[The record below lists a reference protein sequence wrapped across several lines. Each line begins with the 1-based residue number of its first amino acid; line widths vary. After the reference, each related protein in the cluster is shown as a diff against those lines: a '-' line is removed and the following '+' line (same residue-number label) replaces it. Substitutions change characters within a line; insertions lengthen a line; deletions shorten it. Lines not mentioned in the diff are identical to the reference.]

1 MKCVNVN
8 KKILIVAIVILCIF
22 AVFSFT
28 MVSNAEEVTV
38 IGTWDISKDDGT
50 SKVTATLYSDGRFVI
65 SGTGEMKDYS
75 GSNNSPYYNYKE
87 SIKTVEIQNEVTS
100 IGNYA
105 FENCKSLT
113 SIEISSNVTIIGDD
127 AFAYC
132 TNLTSIEIPSSVT
145 SIGSSAF
152 LDCTNLTSIEI
163 PSSVTSV
170 GYYAFSECTSLNSIN
185 VDKSNQKYSS
195 EDGILFDKD
204 KKELIRYPTG
214 KKEKEYNI
222 PSSVTRIEWA
232 AFSGCTSLTS
242 IEIPSSVTSIGFAAF
257 GSCTNLTRIEIPSS
271 VTRIGSSAFHSCTS
285 LTRIEIQSSVTS
297 IKIEGGAF
305 AYCTSLT
312 NIEIPSGVTSIGNAF
327 YGCTSLNSINVDK
340 DNQSYSS
347 EDGILFDKEKKK
359 LITYPAGKKEKEYNI
374 PSSVTSI
381 GAGTF
386 YGCRSLTRIEIPSSV
401 TSIECLAFYGCTS
414 LTSIEIPSSVTRI
427 AAQVFYGC
435 TSLTSIE
442 IPSSVTSIGMWAFY
456 NCTSLTS
463 IEIPSSVA
471 SIGIYAFSRCVSLNS
486 INVDKSNQEYSS
498 EDGILFDK
506 GKTKLIT
513 YPAGKKEKEYNIPSS
528 VTSIGDYAFDNCTS
542 LTRIEIPSSVTS
554 IGREAFEKCERLTS
568 IEIPSSVT
576 SIGWNAFAYC
586 TSLTDIEIQ
595 SIGAFKYNYVF
606 YGAKLTMEV
615 ATGSKNVQEI
625 ELPDIIKRT
634 MNEGDILYT
643 SSDFELTNCS
653 LTEDKTKLK
662 VDTEV
667 ASKETVSLE
676 VKGGALNGLSVVVV
690 PKVVIS
696 KKYEV
701 AEENGEVY
709 IEDINPGTKIQE
721 FIDNIETNG
730 TMKFCKGNS
739 EITDVNSKVQTGMIM
754 KITLGEQ
761 ETSCKLV
768 VKGDLNGDGE
778 MGDIDLLKLVR
789 YQAGL
794 DTSLNGAYL
803 KAADVYKDGTCAD
816 NKDLLKMARVLAG
829 LDSL

>member
-1 MKCVNVN
+1 MTIAGPYGDYN
-8 KKILIVAIVILCIF
+8 KA
-22 AVFSFT
+22 
-28 MVSNAEEVTV
+28 
-38 IGTWDISKDDGT
+38 
-50 SKVTATLYSDGRFVI
+50 
-65 SGTGEMKDYS
+65 
-75 GSNNSPYYNYKE
+75 
-87 SIKTVEIQNEVTS
+87 IKTVKIQNGVTS
-100 IGNYA
+100 IGDYA
-105 FENCKSLT
+105 FDN
-113 SIEISSNVTIIGDD
+113 
-127 AFAYC
+127 
-132 TNLTSIEIPSSVT
+132 
-145 SIGSSAF
+145 
-152 LDCTNLTSIEI
+152 
-163 PSSVTSV
+163 
-170 GYYAFSECTSLNSIN
+170 
-185 VDKSNQKYSS
+185 
-195 EDGILFDKD
+195 
-204 KKELIRYPTG
+204 
-214 KKEKEYNI
+214 
-222 PSSVTRIEWA
+222 
-232 AFSGCTSLTS
+232 CTSLTS
-242 IEIPSSVTSIGFAAF
+242 IEIPSSVTSIGD
-257 GSCTNLTRIEIPSS
+257 
-271 VTRIGSSAFHSCTS
+271 
-285 LTRIEIQSSVTS
+285 
-297 IKIEGGAF
+297 GAF

-312 NIEIPSGVTSIGNAF
+312 SIEIPSGVTSIGSSVFEDCTSLTSIEIPSGVTSIGDYAF
-327 YGCTSLNSINVDK
+327 KNCTSLASIEIPSSVTSIGNEAFAYCTNLTSIEIPGGVTSIENYAFSNCTSLNSINVDK

-427 AAQVFYGC
+427 AVQVFYGC

-471 SIGIYAFSRCVSLNS
+471 SIGIYAFSRCVSLNSINVDKSNQEYSSEDGILFDKDKKELICYPAEKKEKEYNIPSSVTSIGTYAFGNCTNLTRIEIPSSVTSIGGGAFDNCTSLTRIEIPSSVTSIGTYAFSWCVSLNS

-730 TMKFCKGNS
+730 TMKFYKGNS
-739 EITDVNSKVQTGMIM
+739 EITDVNSKVKTGMIM

-761 ETSCKLV
+761 ETSCKLIV
-768 VKGDLNGDGE
+768 RGDLNGDGE

-803 KAADVYKDGTCAD
+803 KAADVYKDGTYAD

>member
-170 GYYAFSECTSLNSIN
+170 GYYVFSECTSLNSIN

-242 IEIPSSVTSIGFAAF
+242 IEI
-257 GSCTNLTRIEIPSS
+257 
-271 VTRIGSSAFHSCTS
+271 
-285 LTRIEIQSSVTS
+285 QSSVTS

-340 DNQSYSS
+340 DNQLYSS
-347 EDGILFDKEKKK
+347 EDGILFDK
-359 LITYPAGKKEKEYNI
+359 
-374 PSSVTSI
+374 V
-381 GAGTF
+381 
-386 YGCRSLTRIEIPSSV
+386 
-401 TSIECLAFYGCTS
+401 
-414 LTSIEIPSSVTRI
+414 
-427 AAQVFYGC
+427 
-435 TSLTSIE
+435 
-442 IPSSVTSIGMWAFY
+442 
-456 NCTSLTS
+456 
-463 IEIPSSVA
+463 
-471 SIGIYAFSRCVSLNS
+471 
-486 INVDKSNQEYSS
+486 
-498 EDGILFDK
+498 
-506 GKTKLIT
+506 KTKLIT
-513 YPAGKKEKEYNIPSS
+513 YPAGKKEKEYNIPSG
-528 VTSIGDYAFDNCTS
+528 VTSIGGWAFYGCTS
-542 LTRIEIPSSVTS
+542 LTRIEIPSSITS
-554 IGREAFEKCERLTS
+554 IGGWAFSGCTSLTS

-576 SIGWNAFAYC
+576 SIGGYAF
-586 TSLTDIEIQ
+586 DR
-595 SIGAFKYNYVF
+595 
-606 YGAKLTMEV
+606 AKLTMVVV
-615 ATGSKNVQEI
+615 AESKNVQEI
-625 ELPDIIKRT
+625 ELPDIIKRA
-634 MNEGDILYT
+634 MNKGDILYT

-653 LTEDKTKLK
+653 LTEDKTKL
-662 VDTEV
+662 EV
-667 ASKETVSLE
+667 ASKETVRLK
-676 VKGGALNGLSVVVV
+676 VKEGALSGISVVV
-690 PKVVIS
+690 KVVS
-696 KKYEV
+696 LKKYEV
-701 AEENGEVY
+701 TEENGEVY

-761 ETSCKLV
+761 ETSCKLIV
-768 VKGDLNGDGE
+768 RGDLNGDGE

-803 KAADVYKDGTCAD
+803 KAADVYKDGTYAD

>member
-1 MKCVNVN
+1 MTIAGPYGDYN
-8 KKILIVAIVILCIF
+8 KA
-22 AVFSFT
+22 
-28 MVSNAEEVTV
+28 
-38 IGTWDISKDDGT
+38 
-50 SKVTATLYSDGRFVI
+50 
-65 SGTGEMKDYS
+65 
-75 GSNNSPYYNYKE
+75 
-87 SIKTVEIQNEVTS
+87 IKTVKIQNGVTS
-100 IGNYA
+100 IGDYA
-105 FENCKSLT
+105 FDNCTSLT
-113 SIEISSNVTIIGDD
+113 SIEIPSGVTSIGDGAFAYCTSLTSIEIPSGVTSIRD
-127 AFAYC
+127 YAFDNCTSLTSIEIPSGVTSIRDHAFDNCTSLTSIEIPSGVTSIGNSAFKNCTSLASIEIPSSVTSIGNEAFAYC
-132 TNLTSIEIPSSVT
+132 TNLTSIEIPS
-145 SIGSSAF
+145 
-152 LDCTNLTSIEI
+152 
-163 PSSVTSV
+163 
-170 GYYAFSECTSLNSIN
+170 
-185 VDKSNQKYSS
+185 
-195 EDGILFDKD
+195 
-204 KKELIRYPTG
+204 
-214 KKEKEYNI
+214 
-222 PSSVTRIEWA
+222 
-232 AFSGCTSLTS
+232 
-242 IEIPSSVTSIGFAAF
+242 
-257 GSCTNLTRIEIPSS
+257 
-271 VTRIGSSAFHSCTS
+271 
-285 LTRIEIQSSVTS
+285 
-297 IKIEGGAF
+297 
-305 AYCTSLT
+305 
-312 NIEIPSGVTSIGNAF
+312 GVTSIENYAF
-327 YGCTSLNSINVDK
+327 SNCTSLNSINVDK

-506 GKTKLIT
+506 DKKELICYPAEKKEKEYNIPSSVTSIGTYAFGNCTNLTRIEIPSSVTSIGGGAFDNCTSLTRIEIPSSVTSIGTYAFSWCVSLNSINVDKSNQEYSSEDGILFDKGKTKLIT

-625 ELPDIIKRT
+625 ELPDIIKRA
-634 MNEGDILYT
+634 MNKGDILYT

-653 LTEDKTKLK
+653 LTEDKTKL
-662 VDTEV
+662 EV
-667 ASKETVSLE
+667 ASKETVRLK
-676 VKGGALNGLSVVVV
+676 VKEGALSGISVVV
-690 PKVVIS
+690 KVVS
-696 KKYEV
+696 LKKYEV
-701 AEENGEVY
+701 TEENGEVY

-730 TMKFCKGNS
+730 TMKFYKGNS

>member
-1 MKCVNVN
+1 MTIAGPYGDYN
-8 KKILIVAIVILCIF
+8 KA
-22 AVFSFT
+22 
-28 MVSNAEEVTV
+28 
-38 IGTWDISKDDGT
+38 
-50 SKVTATLYSDGRFVI
+50 
-65 SGTGEMKDYS
+65 
-75 GSNNSPYYNYKE
+75 
-87 SIKTVEIQNEVTS
+87 IKTVKIQNGVTS
-100 IGNYA
+100 IGDYA
-105 FENCKSLT
+105 FDNCTSLT
-113 SIEISSNVTIIGDD
+113 SIEIPSGVTSIGDGAFAYCTSLTSIEIPSGVTSIRD
-127 AFAYC
+127 HAFDNCTSLTSIEIPSGVTSIGNSAFKNCTSLASIEIPSSVTSIGNEAFAYC
-132 TNLTSIEIPSSVT
+132 TNLTSIEIPS
-145 SIGSSAF
+145 
-152 LDCTNLTSIEI
+152 
-163 PSSVTSV
+163 
-170 GYYAFSECTSLNSIN
+170 
-185 VDKSNQKYSS
+185 
-195 EDGILFDKD
+195 
-204 KKELIRYPTG
+204 
-214 KKEKEYNI
+214 
-222 PSSVTRIEWA
+222 
-232 AFSGCTSLTS
+232 
-242 IEIPSSVTSIGFAAF
+242 
-257 GSCTNLTRIEIPSS
+257 
-271 VTRIGSSAFHSCTS
+271 
-285 LTRIEIQSSVTS
+285 
-297 IKIEGGAF
+297 
-305 AYCTSLT
+305 
-312 NIEIPSGVTSIGNAF
+312 GVTSIENYAF
-327 YGCTSLNSINVDK
+327 SNCTSLNSINVDK

-730 TMKFCKGNS
+730 TMKFYKGNS

>member
-1 MKCVNVN
+1 MT
-8 KKILIVAIVILCIF
+8 
-22 AVFSFT
+22 S
-28 MVSNAEEVTV
+28 
-38 IGTWDISKDDGT
+38 IGNSAFKNCT
-50 SKVTATLYSDGRFVI
+50 SLA
-65 SGTGEMKDYS
+65 
-75 GSNNSPYYNYKE
+75 
-87 SIKTVEIQNEVTS
+87 SIEIPSSVTS
-100 IGNYA
+100 IGN
-105 FENCKSLT
+105 E
-113 SIEISSNVTIIGDD
+113 

-132 TNLTSIEIPSSVT
+132 TNLTSIEIPS
-145 SIGSSAF
+145 
-152 LDCTNLTSIEI
+152 
-163 PSSVTSV
+163 
-170 GYYAFSECTSLNSIN
+170 
-185 VDKSNQKYSS
+185 
-195 EDGILFDKD
+195 
-204 KKELIRYPTG
+204 
-214 KKEKEYNI
+214 
-222 PSSVTRIEWA
+222 
-232 AFSGCTSLTS
+232 
-242 IEIPSSVTSIGFAAF
+242 
-257 GSCTNLTRIEIPSS
+257 
-271 VTRIGSSAFHSCTS
+271 
-285 LTRIEIQSSVTS
+285 
-297 IKIEGGAF
+297 
-305 AYCTSLT
+305 
-312 NIEIPSGVTSIGNAF
+312 GVTSIENYAF
-327 YGCTSLNSINVDK
+327 SNCTSLNSINVDK

-471 SIGIYAFSRCVSLNS
+471 SIGIYAFSRCVSLNSINVDKSNQEYSSEDGILFDKDKKELICYPAEKKEKEYNIPSSVTSIGTYAFGNCTNLTRIEIPSSVTSIGGGAFDNCTSLTRIEIPSSVTSIGTYAFSWCVSLNS

-761 ETSCKLV
+761 ETSCKLIV
-768 VKGDLNGDGE
+768 RGDLNGDGE

>member
-1 MKCVNVN
+1 MTIAGPYGDYN
-8 KKILIVAIVILCIF
+8 KA
-22 AVFSFT
+22 
-28 MVSNAEEVTV
+28 
-38 IGTWDISKDDGT
+38 
-50 SKVTATLYSDGRFVI
+50 
-65 SGTGEMKDYS
+65 
-75 GSNNSPYYNYKE
+75 
-87 SIKTVEIQNEVTS
+87 IKTVKIQNGVTS
-100 IGNYA
+100 IGDYA
-105 FENCKSLT
+105 FDNCTSLT
-113 SIEISSNVTIIGDD
+113 SIEIPSGVTSIGDGAFAYCTSLTSIEIPSGVTSIGNSAFKNCTSLASIEIPSSVTSIGNE

-132 TNLTSIEIPSSVT
+132 TNLTSIEIPS
-145 SIGSSAF
+145 
-152 LDCTNLTSIEI
+152 
-163 PSSVTSV
+163 
-170 GYYAFSECTSLNSIN
+170 
-185 VDKSNQKYSS
+185 
-195 EDGILFDKD
+195 
-204 KKELIRYPTG
+204 
-214 KKEKEYNI
+214 
-222 PSSVTRIEWA
+222 
-232 AFSGCTSLTS
+232 
-242 IEIPSSVTSIGFAAF
+242 
-257 GSCTNLTRIEIPSS
+257 
-271 VTRIGSSAFHSCTS
+271 
-285 LTRIEIQSSVTS
+285 
-297 IKIEGGAF
+297 
-305 AYCTSLT
+305 
-312 NIEIPSGVTSIGNAF
+312 GVTSIENYAF
-327 YGCTSLNSINVDK
+327 SNCTSLNSINVDK

-471 SIGIYAFSRCVSLNS
+471 SIGIYAFSRCVSLNSINVDKSNQEYSSEDGILFDKDKKELICYPAEKKEKEYNIPSSVTSIGTYAFGNCTNLTRIEIPSSVTSIGGGAFDNCTSLTRIEIPSSVTSIGTYAFSWCVSLNS

-730 TMKFCKGNS
+730 TMKFYKGNS

>member
-1 MKCVNVN
+1 MTIAGPYGDYN
-8 KKILIVAIVILCIF
+8 KA
-22 AVFSFT
+22 
-28 MVSNAEEVTV
+28 
-38 IGTWDISKDDGT
+38 
-50 SKVTATLYSDGRFVI
+50 
-65 SGTGEMKDYS
+65 
-75 GSNNSPYYNYKE
+75 
-87 SIKTVEIQNEVTS
+87 IKTVKIQNGVTS
-100 IGNYA
+100 IGDYA
-105 FENCKSLT
+105 FDNCTSLT
-113 SIEISSNVTIIGDD
+113 SIEIPSGVTSIGDGAFAYCTSLTSIEIPSGVTSIRD
-127 AFAYC
+127 HAFDNCTSLTSIEIPSGVTSIGNSAFKNCTSLASIEIPSSVTSIGNEAFAYC
-132 TNLTSIEIPSSVT
+132 TNLTSIEIPS
-145 SIGSSAF
+145 
-152 LDCTNLTSIEI
+152 
-163 PSSVTSV
+163 
-170 GYYAFSECTSLNSIN
+170 
-185 VDKSNQKYSS
+185 
-195 EDGILFDKD
+195 
-204 KKELIRYPTG
+204 
-214 KKEKEYNI
+214 
-222 PSSVTRIEWA
+222 
-232 AFSGCTSLTS
+232 
-242 IEIPSSVTSIGFAAF
+242 
-257 GSCTNLTRIEIPSS
+257 
-271 VTRIGSSAFHSCTS
+271 
-285 LTRIEIQSSVTS
+285 
-297 IKIEGGAF
+297 
-305 AYCTSLT
+305 
-312 NIEIPSGVTSIGNAF
+312 GVTSIENYAF
-327 YGCTSLNSINVDK
+327 SNCTSLNSINVDK

-471 SIGIYAFSRCVSLNS
+471 SIGIYAFSRCVSLNSINVDKSNQEYSSEDGILFDKDKKELICYPAEKKEKEYNIPSSVTSIGTYAFGNCTNLTRIEIPSSVTSIGTYAFSWCVSLNS

-730 TMKFCKGNS
+730 TMKFYKGNS

>member
-1 MKCVNVN
+1 MT
-8 KKILIVAIVILCIF
+8 
-22 AVFSFT
+22 S
-28 MVSNAEEVTV
+28 
-38 IGTWDISKDDGT
+38 IGNSAFKNCT
-50 SKVTATLYSDGRFVI
+50 SLA
-65 SGTGEMKDYS
+65 
-75 GSNNSPYYNYKE
+75 
-87 SIKTVEIQNEVTS
+87 SIEIPSSVTS
-100 IGNYA
+100 IGN
-105 FENCKSLT
+105 E
-113 SIEISSNVTIIGDD
+113 

-132 TNLTSIEIPSSVT
+132 TNLTSIEIPS
-145 SIGSSAF
+145 
-152 LDCTNLTSIEI
+152 
-163 PSSVTSV
+163 
-170 GYYAFSECTSLNSIN
+170 
-185 VDKSNQKYSS
+185 
-195 EDGILFDKD
+195 
-204 KKELIRYPTG
+204 
-214 KKEKEYNI
+214 
-222 PSSVTRIEWA
+222 
-232 AFSGCTSLTS
+232 
-242 IEIPSSVTSIGFAAF
+242 
-257 GSCTNLTRIEIPSS
+257 
-271 VTRIGSSAFHSCTS
+271 
-285 LTRIEIQSSVTS
+285 
-297 IKIEGGAF
+297 
-305 AYCTSLT
+305 
-312 NIEIPSGVTSIGNAF
+312 GVTSIENYAF
-327 YGCTSLNSINVDK
+327 SNCTSLNSINVDK

-506 GKTKLIT
+506 DKKELICYPAEKKEKEYNIPSSVTSIGTYAFGNCTNLTRIEIPSSVTSIGGGAFDNCTSLTRIEIPSSVTSIGTYAFSWCVSLNSINVDKSNQEYSSEDGILFDKGKTKLIT
-513 YPAGKKEKEYNIPSS
+513 YPVGKKEKEYNIPSS

-730 TMKFCKGNS
+730 TMKFYKGNS

-761 ETSCKLV
+761 ETSCKLIV
-768 VKGDLNGDGE
+768 RGDLNGDGE

>member
-75 GSNNSPYYNYKE
+75 GGNNSPYYNYKE

-340 DNQSYSS
+340 DNQLYSS
-347 EDGILFDKEKKK
+347 EDGILFDK
-359 LITYPAGKKEKEYNI
+359 
-374 PSSVTSI
+374 V
-381 GAGTF
+381 
-386 YGCRSLTRIEIPSSV
+386 
-401 TSIECLAFYGCTS
+401 
-414 LTSIEIPSSVTRI
+414 
-427 AAQVFYGC
+427 
-435 TSLTSIE
+435 
-442 IPSSVTSIGMWAFY
+442 
-456 NCTSLTS
+456 
-463 IEIPSSVA
+463 
-471 SIGIYAFSRCVSLNS
+471 
-486 INVDKSNQEYSS
+486 
-498 EDGILFDK
+498 
-506 GKTKLIT
+506 KTKLIT
-513 YPAGKKEKEYNIPSS
+513 YPAGKKEKEYNIPSG
-528 VTSIGDYAFDNCTS
+528 VTSIGGWAFYGCTS
-542 LTRIEIPSSVTS
+542 LTRIEIPSSITS
-554 IGREAFEKCERLTS
+554 IGGWAFSGCTSLTS

-576 SIGWNAFAYC
+576 SIGGYAF
-586 TSLTDIEIQ
+586 DR
-595 SIGAFKYNYVF
+595 
-606 YGAKLTMEV
+606 AKLTMVVV
-615 ATGSKNVQEI
+615 AESKNVQEI
-625 ELPDIIKRT
+625 ELPDIIKRA
-634 MNEGDILYT
+634 MNKGDILYT

-653 LTEDKTKLK
+653 LTEDKTKL
-662 VDTEV
+662 EV
-667 ASKETVSLE
+667 ASKETVRLK
-676 VKGGALNGLSVVVV
+676 VKEGALSGISVVV
-690 PKVVIS
+690 KVVS
-696 KKYEV
+696 LKKYEV
-701 AEENGEVY
+701 TEENGEVY

-730 TMKFCKGNS
+730 TMKFYKGNS

-761 ETSCKLV
+761 ETSCKLIV
-768 VKGDLNGDGE
+768 RGDLNGDGE

-803 KAADVYKDGTCAD
+803 KAADVYKDGTYAD

>member
-1 MKCVNVN
+1 MTIAGPYGDYN
-8 KKILIVAIVILCIF
+8 KA
-22 AVFSFT
+22 
-28 MVSNAEEVTV
+28 
-38 IGTWDISKDDGT
+38 
-50 SKVTATLYSDGRFVI
+50 
-65 SGTGEMKDYS
+65 
-75 GSNNSPYYNYKE
+75 
-87 SIKTVEIQNEVTS
+87 IKTVKIQNGVTS
-100 IGNYA
+100 IGDYA
-105 FENCKSLT
+105 FDN
-113 SIEISSNVTIIGDD
+113 
-127 AFAYC
+127 
-132 TNLTSIEIPSSVT
+132 
-145 SIGSSAF
+145 
-152 LDCTNLTSIEI
+152 
-163 PSSVTSV
+163 
-170 GYYAFSECTSLNSIN
+170 
-185 VDKSNQKYSS
+185 
-195 EDGILFDKD
+195 
-204 KKELIRYPTG
+204 
-214 KKEKEYNI
+214 
-222 PSSVTRIEWA
+222 
-232 AFSGCTSLTS
+232 CTSLTS
-242 IEIPSSVTSIGFAAF
+242 IEIPSSVTSIGD
-257 GSCTNLTRIEIPSS
+257 
-271 VTRIGSSAFHSCTS
+271 
-285 LTRIEIQSSVTS
+285 
-297 IKIEGGAF
+297 GAF

-312 NIEIPSGVTSIGNAF
+312 SIEIPSGVTSIGSRVFKDCTSLTSIEIPSGVTSIGSSVFEDCTSLTSIEIPSGVTSIGDYAF
-327 YGCTSLNSINVDK
+327 KNCTSLASIEIPSSVTSIGNEAFAYCTNLTSIEIPGGVTSIENYAFSNCTSLNSINVDK

-427 AAQVFYGC
+427 AVQVFYGC

-471 SIGIYAFSRCVSLNS
+471 SIGIYAFSRCVSLNSINVDKSNQEYSSEDGILFDKDKKELICYPAEKKEKEYNIPSSVTSIGTYAFGNCTNLTRIEIPSSVTSIGGGAFDNCTSLTRIEIPSSVTSIGTYAFSWCVSLNS

-730 TMKFCKGNS
+730 TMKFYKGNS
-739 EITDVNSKVQTGMIM
+739 EITDVNSKVKTGMIM

-761 ETSCKLV
+761 ETSCKLIV
-768 VKGDLNGDGE
+768 RGDLNGDGE

-803 KAADVYKDGTCAD
+803 KAADVYKDGTYAD

>member
-1 MKCVNVN
+1 MTIAGPYGDYN
-8 KKILIVAIVILCIF
+8 KA
-22 AVFSFT
+22 
-28 MVSNAEEVTV
+28 
-38 IGTWDISKDDGT
+38 
-50 SKVTATLYSDGRFVI
+50 
-65 SGTGEMKDYS
+65 
-75 GSNNSPYYNYKE
+75 
-87 SIKTVEIQNEVTS
+87 IKTVKIQNGVTS
-100 IGNYA
+100 IGDYA
-105 FENCKSLT
+105 FDN
-113 SIEISSNVTIIGDD
+113 
-127 AFAYC
+127 
-132 TNLTSIEIPSSVT
+132 
-145 SIGSSAF
+145 
-152 LDCTNLTSIEI
+152 
-163 PSSVTSV
+163 
-170 GYYAFSECTSLNSIN
+170 
-185 VDKSNQKYSS
+185 
-195 EDGILFDKD
+195 
-204 KKELIRYPTG
+204 
-214 KKEKEYNI
+214 
-222 PSSVTRIEWA
+222 
-232 AFSGCTSLTS
+232 CTSLTS
-242 IEIPSSVTSIGFAAF
+242 IEIPSSVTSIGD
-257 GSCTNLTRIEIPSS
+257 
-271 VTRIGSSAFHSCTS
+271 
-285 LTRIEIQSSVTS
+285 
-297 IKIEGGAF
+297 GAF

-312 NIEIPSGVTSIGNAF
+312 SIEIPSGVTSIGSSVFEDCTSLTSIEIPSGVTSIGDYAF
-327 YGCTSLNSINVDK
+327 KNCTSLASIEIPSSVTSIGNEAFAYCTNLTSIEIPGGVTSIENYAFSNCTSLNSINVDK

-427 AAQVFYGC
+427 AVQVFYGC

-471 SIGIYAFSRCVSLNS
+471 SIGIYAFSRCVSLNSINVDKSNQEYSSEDGILFDKDKKELICYPAEKKEKEYNIPSSVTSIGTYAFGNCTNLTRIEIPSSVTSIGGGAFDNCTSLTRIEIPSSVTSIGTYAFSWCVSLNS

-730 TMKFCKGNS
+730 TMKFYKGNS
-739 EITDVNSKVQTGMIM
+739 EITDVNSKVKTGMIM

-803 KAADVYKDGTCAD
+803 KAADVYKDGTYAD

>member
-232 AFSGCTSLTS
+232 AFSGCTSLT
-242 IEIPSSVTSIGFAAF
+242 
-257 GSCTNLTRIEIPSS
+257 
-271 VTRIGSSAFHSCTS
+271 
-285 LTRIEIQSSVTS
+285 RIEIQSSVTS

-340 DNQSYSS
+340 DNQLYSS
-347 EDGILFDKEKKK
+347 EDGILFDK
-359 LITYPAGKKEKEYNI
+359 
-374 PSSVTSI
+374 V
-381 GAGTF
+381 
-386 YGCRSLTRIEIPSSV
+386 
-401 TSIECLAFYGCTS
+401 
-414 LTSIEIPSSVTRI
+414 
-427 AAQVFYGC
+427 
-435 TSLTSIE
+435 
-442 IPSSVTSIGMWAFY
+442 
-456 NCTSLTS
+456 
-463 IEIPSSVA
+463 
-471 SIGIYAFSRCVSLNS
+471 
-486 INVDKSNQEYSS
+486 
-498 EDGILFDK
+498 
-506 GKTKLIT
+506 KTKLIT
-513 YPAGKKEKEYNIPSS
+513 YPAGKKEKEYNIPSG
-528 VTSIGDYAFDNCTS
+528 VTSIGGWAFYGCTS
-542 LTRIEIPSSVTS
+542 LTRIEIPSSITS
-554 IGREAFEKCERLTS
+554 IGGWAFSGCTSLTS

-576 SIGWNAFAYC
+576 SIGGYAF
-586 TSLTDIEIQ
+586 DR
-595 SIGAFKYNYVF
+595 
-606 YGAKLTMEV
+606 AKLTMVVV
-615 ATGSKNVQEI
+615 AESKNVQEI
-625 ELPDIIKRT
+625 ELPDIIKRA
-634 MNEGDILYT
+634 MNKGDILYT

-653 LTEDKTKLK
+653 LTEDKTKL
-662 VDTEV
+662 EV
-667 ASKETVSLE
+667 ASKETVRLK
-676 VKGGALNGLSVVVV
+676 VKEGALSGISVVV
-690 PKVVIS
+690 KVVS
-696 KKYEV
+696 LKKYEV
-701 AEENGEVY
+701 TEENGEVY

-761 ETSCKLV
+761 ETSCKLIV
-768 VKGDLNGDGE
+768 RGDLNGDGE

-803 KAADVYKDGTCAD
+803 KAADVYKDGTYAD

>member
-1 MKCVNVN
+1 MTIAGPYGDYN
-8 KKILIVAIVILCIF
+8 KA
-22 AVFSFT
+22 
-28 MVSNAEEVTV
+28 
-38 IGTWDISKDDGT
+38 
-50 SKVTATLYSDGRFVI
+50 
-65 SGTGEMKDYS
+65 
-75 GSNNSPYYNYKE
+75 
-87 SIKTVEIQNEVTS
+87 IKTVKIQNGVTS
-100 IGNYA
+100 IGDYA
-105 FENCKSLT
+105 FDN
-113 SIEISSNVTIIGDD
+113 
-127 AFAYC
+127 
-132 TNLTSIEIPSSVT
+132 
-145 SIGSSAF
+145 
-152 LDCTNLTSIEI
+152 
-163 PSSVTSV
+163 
-170 GYYAFSECTSLNSIN
+170 
-185 VDKSNQKYSS
+185 
-195 EDGILFDKD
+195 
-204 KKELIRYPTG
+204 
-214 KKEKEYNI
+214 
-222 PSSVTRIEWA
+222 
-232 AFSGCTSLTS
+232 CTSLTS
-242 IEIPSSVTSIGFAAF
+242 IEIPSSVTSIGD
-257 GSCTNLTRIEIPSS
+257 
-271 VTRIGSSAFHSCTS
+271 
-285 LTRIEIQSSVTS
+285 
-297 IKIEGGAF
+297 GAF

-312 NIEIPSGVTSIGNAF
+312 SIEIPSGVTSIGSRVFKDCTSLTSIEIPSGVTSIGSSVFEDCTSLTSIEIPSGVTSIGDYAF
-327 YGCTSLNSINVDK
+327 KNCTSLASIEIPSSVTSIGNEAFAYCTNLTSIEIPGGVTSIENYAFSNCTSLNSINVDK

-427 AAQVFYGC
+427 AVQVFYGC

-471 SIGIYAFSRCVSLNS
+471 SIGIYAFSRCVSLNSINVDKSNQEYSSEDGILFDKDKKELICYPAEKKEKEYNIPSSVTSIGTYAFGNCTNLTRIEIPSSVTSIGTYAFSWCVSLNS

-761 ETSCKLV
+761 ETSCKLIV
-768 VKGDLNGDGE
+768 RGDLNGDGE

-803 KAADVYKDGTCAD
+803 KAADVYKDGTYAD

>member
-1 MKCVNVN
+1 MTIAGPYGDYN
-8 KKILIVAIVILCIF
+8 KA
-22 AVFSFT
+22 
-28 MVSNAEEVTV
+28 
-38 IGTWDISKDDGT
+38 
-50 SKVTATLYSDGRFVI
+50 
-65 SGTGEMKDYS
+65 
-75 GSNNSPYYNYKE
+75 
-87 SIKTVEIQNEVTS
+87 IKTVKIQNGVTS
-100 IGNYA
+100 IGDYA
-105 FENCKSLT
+105 FDNCTSLT
-113 SIEISSNVTIIGDD
+113 SIEIPSGVTSIGDGAFAYCTSLTSIEIPSGVTSIRD
-127 AFAYC
+127 HAFDNCTSLTSIEIPSGVTSIGNSAFKNCTSLASIEIPSSVTSIGNEAFAYC
-132 TNLTSIEIPSSVT
+132 TNLTSIEIPS
-145 SIGSSAF
+145 
-152 LDCTNLTSIEI
+152 
-163 PSSVTSV
+163 
-170 GYYAFSECTSLNSIN
+170 
-185 VDKSNQKYSS
+185 
-195 EDGILFDKD
+195 
-204 KKELIRYPTG
+204 
-214 KKEKEYNI
+214 
-222 PSSVTRIEWA
+222 
-232 AFSGCTSLTS
+232 
-242 IEIPSSVTSIGFAAF
+242 
-257 GSCTNLTRIEIPSS
+257 
-271 VTRIGSSAFHSCTS
+271 
-285 LTRIEIQSSVTS
+285 
-297 IKIEGGAF
+297 
-305 AYCTSLT
+305 
-312 NIEIPSGVTSIGNAF
+312 GVTSIENYAF
-327 YGCTSLNSINVDK
+327 SNCTSLNSINVDK

-347 EDGILFDKEKKK
+347 EDGILFDKVKTK

-471 SIGIYAFSRCVSLNS
+471 SIGIYAFSRCVSLNSINVDKSNQEYSSEDGILFDKDKKELICYPAEKKEKEYNIPSSVTSIGTYAFGNCTNLTRIEIPSSVTSIGTYAFSWCVSLNS

-730 TMKFCKGNS
+730 TMKFYKGNS

>member
-1 MKCVNVN
+1 MTIAGPYGDYN
-8 KKILIVAIVILCIF
+8 KA
-22 AVFSFT
+22 
-28 MVSNAEEVTV
+28 
-38 IGTWDISKDDGT
+38 
-50 SKVTATLYSDGRFVI
+50 
-65 SGTGEMKDYS
+65 
-75 GSNNSPYYNYKE
+75 
-87 SIKTVEIQNEVTS
+87 IKTVKIQNGVTS
-100 IGNYA
+100 IGDYA
-105 FENCKSLT
+105 FDNCTSLT
-113 SIEISSNVTIIGDD
+113 SIEIPSGVTSIGDGAFAYCTSLTSIEIPSGVTSIRD
-127 AFAYC
+127 YAFDNCTSLTSIEIPSGVTSIRDHAFDNCTSLTSIEIPSGVTSIGNSAFKNCTSLASIEIPSSVTSIGNEAFAYC
-132 TNLTSIEIPSSVT
+132 TNLTSIEIPS
-145 SIGSSAF
+145 
-152 LDCTNLTSIEI
+152 
-163 PSSVTSV
+163 
-170 GYYAFSECTSLNSIN
+170 
-185 VDKSNQKYSS
+185 
-195 EDGILFDKD
+195 
-204 KKELIRYPTG
+204 
-214 KKEKEYNI
+214 
-222 PSSVTRIEWA
+222 
-232 AFSGCTSLTS
+232 
-242 IEIPSSVTSIGFAAF
+242 
-257 GSCTNLTRIEIPSS
+257 
-271 VTRIGSSAFHSCTS
+271 
-285 LTRIEIQSSVTS
+285 
-297 IKIEGGAF
+297 
-305 AYCTSLT
+305 
-312 NIEIPSGVTSIGNAF
+312 GVTSIENYAF
-327 YGCTSLNSINVDK
+327 SNCTSLNSINVDK

-506 GKTKLIT
+506 DKKELICYPAEKKEKEYNIPSSVTSIGTYAFGNCTNLTRIEIPSSVTSIGGGAFDNCTSLTRIEIPSSVTSIGTYAFSWCVSLNSINVDKSNQEYSSEDGILFDKGKTKLIT
-513 YPAGKKEKEYNIPSS
+513 YPAGKKEKEYNIPSG
-528 VTSIGDYAFDNCTS
+528 VTSIGGWAFYGCTS
-542 LTRIEIPSSVTS
+542 LTRIEIPSSITS
-554 IGREAFEKCERLTS
+554 IGGWAFSGCTSLTS

-576 SIGWNAFAYC
+576 SIGGYAF
-586 TSLTDIEIQ
+586 DR
-595 SIGAFKYNYVF
+595 
-606 YGAKLTMEV
+606 AKLTMVVV
-615 ATGSKNVQEI
+615 AESKNVQEI
-625 ELPDIIKRT
+625 ELPDIIKRA
-634 MNEGDILYT
+634 MNKGDILYT

-653 LTEDKTKLK
+653 LTEDKTKL
-662 VDTEV
+662 EV
-667 ASKETVSLE
+667 ASKETVRLK
-676 VKGGALNGLSVVVV
+676 VKEGALSGISVVV
-690 PKVVIS
+690 KVVS
-696 KKYEV
+696 LKKYEV
-701 AEENGEVY
+701 TEENGEVY

-761 ETSCKLV
+761 ETSCKLIV
-768 VKGDLNGDGE
+768 RGDLNGDGE

-803 KAADVYKDGTCAD
+803 KAADVYKDGTYAD

>member
-242 IEIPSSVTSIGFAAF
+242 IEIPSSVT
-257 GSCTNLTRIEIPSS
+257 
-271 VTRIGSSAFHSCTS
+271 RIGSSAFHSCTS

-340 DNQSYSS
+340 DNQLYSS
-347 EDGILFDKEKKK
+347 EDGILFDK
-359 LITYPAGKKEKEYNI
+359 
-374 PSSVTSI
+374 V
-381 GAGTF
+381 
-386 YGCRSLTRIEIPSSV
+386 
-401 TSIECLAFYGCTS
+401 
-414 LTSIEIPSSVTRI
+414 
-427 AAQVFYGC
+427 
-435 TSLTSIE
+435 
-442 IPSSVTSIGMWAFY
+442 
-456 NCTSLTS
+456 
-463 IEIPSSVA
+463 
-471 SIGIYAFSRCVSLNS
+471 
-486 INVDKSNQEYSS
+486 
-498 EDGILFDK
+498 
-506 GKTKLIT
+506 KTKLIT
-513 YPAGKKEKEYNIPSS
+513 YPAGKKEKEYNIPSG
-528 VTSIGDYAFDNCTS
+528 VTSIGGWAFYGCTS
-542 LTRIEIPSSVTS
+542 LTRIEIPSSITS
-554 IGREAFEKCERLTS
+554 IGGWAFSGCTSLTS

-576 SIGWNAFAYC
+576 SIGGYAF
-586 TSLTDIEIQ
+586 DR
-595 SIGAFKYNYVF
+595 
-606 YGAKLTMEV
+606 AKLTMVVV
-615 ATGSKNVQEI
+615 AESKNVQEI
-625 ELPDIIKRT
+625 ELPDIIKRA
-634 MNEGDILYT
+634 MNKGDILYT

-653 LTEDKTKLK
+653 LTEDKTKL
-662 VDTEV
+662 EV
-667 ASKETVSLE
+667 ASKETVRLK
-676 VKGGALNGLSVVVV
+676 VKEGALSGISVVV
-690 PKVVIS
+690 KVVS
-696 KKYEV
+696 LKKYEV
-701 AEENGEVY
+701 TEENGEVY

-730 TMKFCKGNS
+730 TMKFYKGNS

-761 ETSCKLV
+761 ETSCKLIV
-768 VKGDLNGDGE
+768 RGDLNGDGE

-803 KAADVYKDGTCAD
+803 KAADVYKDGTYAD

>member
-1 MKCVNVN
+1 MTIAGPYGDYN
-8 KKILIVAIVILCIF
+8 KA
-22 AVFSFT
+22 
-28 MVSNAEEVTV
+28 
-38 IGTWDISKDDGT
+38 
-50 SKVTATLYSDGRFVI
+50 
-65 SGTGEMKDYS
+65 
-75 GSNNSPYYNYKE
+75 
-87 SIKTVEIQNEVTS
+87 IKTVKIQNGVTS
-100 IGNYA
+100 IGDYA
-105 FENCKSLT
+105 FDNCTSLT
-113 SIEISSNVTIIGDD
+113 SIEIPSGVTSIGDGAFAYCTSLTSIEIPSGVTSIRD
-127 AFAYC
+127 YAFDNCTSLTSIEIPSGVTSIRDHAFDNCTSLTSIEIPRGVTSIGNSAFKNCTSLASIEIPSSVTSIGNEAFAYC
-132 TNLTSIEIPSSVT
+132 TNLTSIEIPS
-145 SIGSSAF
+145 
-152 LDCTNLTSIEI
+152 
-163 PSSVTSV
+163 
-170 GYYAFSECTSLNSIN
+170 
-185 VDKSNQKYSS
+185 
-195 EDGILFDKD
+195 
-204 KKELIRYPTG
+204 
-214 KKEKEYNI
+214 
-222 PSSVTRIEWA
+222 
-232 AFSGCTSLTS
+232 
-242 IEIPSSVTSIGFAAF
+242 
-257 GSCTNLTRIEIPSS
+257 
-271 VTRIGSSAFHSCTS
+271 
-285 LTRIEIQSSVTS
+285 
-297 IKIEGGAF
+297 
-305 AYCTSLT
+305 
-312 NIEIPSGVTSIGNAF
+312 GVTSIENYAF
-327 YGCTSLNSINVDK
+327 SNCTSLNSINVDK

-471 SIGIYAFSRCVSLNS
+471 SIGIYAFSRCVSLNSINVDKSNQEYSSEDGILFDKDKKELICYPAEKKEKEYNIPSSVTSIGTYAFGNCTNLTRIEIPSSVTSIGTYAFSWCVSLNS

-730 TMKFCKGNS
+730 TMKFYKGNS

>member
-1 MKCVNVN
+1 MTIAGPYGDYN
-8 KKILIVAIVILCIF
+8 KA
-22 AVFSFT
+22 
-28 MVSNAEEVTV
+28 
-38 IGTWDISKDDGT
+38 
-50 SKVTATLYSDGRFVI
+50 
-65 SGTGEMKDYS
+65 
-75 GSNNSPYYNYKE
+75 
-87 SIKTVEIQNEVTS
+87 IKTVKIQNGVTS
-100 IGNYA
+100 IGDYA
-105 FENCKSLT
+105 FDNCTSLT
-113 SIEISSNVTIIGDD
+113 SIEIPSGVTSIGDGAFAYCTSLTSIEIPSGVTSIRD
-127 AFAYC
+127 HAFDNCTSLTSIEIPSGVTSIGNSAFKNCTSLASIEIPSSVTSIGNEAFAYC
-132 TNLTSIEIPSSVT
+132 TNLTSIEIPS
-145 SIGSSAF
+145 
-152 LDCTNLTSIEI
+152 
-163 PSSVTSV
+163 
-170 GYYAFSECTSLNSIN
+170 
-185 VDKSNQKYSS
+185 
-195 EDGILFDKD
+195 
-204 KKELIRYPTG
+204 
-214 KKEKEYNI
+214 
-222 PSSVTRIEWA
+222 
-232 AFSGCTSLTS
+232 
-242 IEIPSSVTSIGFAAF
+242 
-257 GSCTNLTRIEIPSS
+257 
-271 VTRIGSSAFHSCTS
+271 
-285 LTRIEIQSSVTS
+285 
-297 IKIEGGAF
+297 
-305 AYCTSLT
+305 
-312 NIEIPSGVTSIGNAF
+312 GVTSIENYAF
-327 YGCTSLNSINVDK
+327 SNCTSLNSINVDK

-471 SIGIYAFSRCVSLNS
+471 SIGIYAFSRCVSLNSINVDKSNQEYSSEDGILFDKDKKELICYPAEKKEKEYNIPSSVTSIGTYAFGNCTNLTRIEIPSSVTSIGTYAFSWCVSLNS

>member
-340 DNQSYSS
+340 DNQLYSS
-347 EDGILFDKEKKK
+347 EDGILFDK
-359 LITYPAGKKEKEYNI
+359 
-374 PSSVTSI
+374 V
-381 GAGTF
+381 
-386 YGCRSLTRIEIPSSV
+386 
-401 TSIECLAFYGCTS
+401 
-414 LTSIEIPSSVTRI
+414 
-427 AAQVFYGC
+427 
-435 TSLTSIE
+435 
-442 IPSSVTSIGMWAFY
+442 
-456 NCTSLTS
+456 
-463 IEIPSSVA
+463 
-471 SIGIYAFSRCVSLNS
+471 
-486 INVDKSNQEYSS
+486 
-498 EDGILFDK
+498 
-506 GKTKLIT
+506 KTKLIT
-513 YPAGKKEKEYNIPSS
+513 YPAGKKEKEYNIPSG
-528 VTSIGDYAFDNCTS
+528 VTSIGGWAFYGCTS
-542 LTRIEIPSSVTS
+542 LTRIEIPSSITS
-554 IGREAFEKCERLTS
+554 IGGWAFSGCTSLTS

-576 SIGWNAFAYC
+576 SIGGYAF
-586 TSLTDIEIQ
+586 DR
-595 SIGAFKYNYVF
+595 
-606 YGAKLTMEV
+606 AKLTMVVV
-615 ATGSKNVQEI
+615 AESKNVQEI
-625 ELPDIIKRT
+625 ELPDIIKRA
-634 MNEGDILYT
+634 MNKGDILYT

-653 LTEDKTKLK
+653 LTEDKTKL
-662 VDTEV
+662 EV
-667 ASKETVSLE
+667 ASKETVRLK
-676 VKGGALNGLSVVVV
+676 VKEGALSGISVVV
-690 PKVVIS
+690 KVVS
-696 KKYEV
+696 LKKYEV
-701 AEENGEVY
+701 TEENGEVY

-803 KAADVYKDGTCAD
+803 KAADVYKDGTYAD

>member
-152 LDCTNLTSIEI
+152 FDCTNLTSIEI

-340 DNQSYSS
+340 DNQLYSS
-347 EDGILFDKEKKK
+347 EDGILFDK
-359 LITYPAGKKEKEYNI
+359 
-374 PSSVTSI
+374 V
-381 GAGTF
+381 
-386 YGCRSLTRIEIPSSV
+386 
-401 TSIECLAFYGCTS
+401 
-414 LTSIEIPSSVTRI
+414 
-427 AAQVFYGC
+427 
-435 TSLTSIE
+435 
-442 IPSSVTSIGMWAFY
+442 
-456 NCTSLTS
+456 
-463 IEIPSSVA
+463 
-471 SIGIYAFSRCVSLNS
+471 
-486 INVDKSNQEYSS
+486 
-498 EDGILFDK
+498 
-506 GKTKLIT
+506 KTKLIT
-513 YPAGKKEKEYNIPSS
+513 YPAGKKEKEYNIPSG
-528 VTSIGDYAFDNCTS
+528 VTSIGGWAFYGCTS
-542 LTRIEIPSSVTS
+542 LTRIEIPSSITS
-554 IGREAFEKCERLTS
+554 IGGWAFSGCTSLTS

-576 SIGWNAFAYC
+576 SIGGYAF
-586 TSLTDIEIQ
+586 DR
-595 SIGAFKYNYVF
+595 
-606 YGAKLTMEV
+606 AKLTMVVV
-615 ATGSKNVQEI
+615 AESKNVQEI
-625 ELPDIIKRT
+625 ELPDIIKRA
-634 MNEGDILYT
+634 MNKGDILYT

-653 LTEDKTKLK
+653 LTEDKTKL
-662 VDTEV
+662 EV
-667 ASKETVSLE
+667 ASKETVRLK
-676 VKGGALNGLSVVVV
+676 VKEGALSGISVVV
-690 PKVVIS
+690 KVVS
-696 KKYEV
+696 LKKYEV
-701 AEENGEVY
+701 TEENGEVY

-761 ETSCKLV
+761 ETSCKLIV
-768 VKGDLNGDGE
+768 RGDLNGDGE

-803 KAADVYKDGTCAD
+803 KAADVYKDGTYAD

>member
-1 MKCVNVN
+1 MTIAGPYGDYN
-8 KKILIVAIVILCIF
+8 KA
-22 AVFSFT
+22 
-28 MVSNAEEVTV
+28 
-38 IGTWDISKDDGT
+38 
-50 SKVTATLYSDGRFVI
+50 
-65 SGTGEMKDYS
+65 
-75 GSNNSPYYNYKE
+75 
-87 SIKTVEIQNEVTS
+87 IKTVKIQNGVTS
-100 IGNYA
+100 IGDYA
-105 FENCKSLT
+105 FDNCTSLT
-113 SIEISSNVTIIGDD
+113 SIEIPSGVTSIGNSAFKNCTSLASIEIPSSVTSIGNE

-132 TNLTSIEIPSSVT
+132 TNLTSIEIPS
-145 SIGSSAF
+145 
-152 LDCTNLTSIEI
+152 
-163 PSSVTSV
+163 
-170 GYYAFSECTSLNSIN
+170 
-185 VDKSNQKYSS
+185 
-195 EDGILFDKD
+195 
-204 KKELIRYPTG
+204 
-214 KKEKEYNI
+214 
-222 PSSVTRIEWA
+222 
-232 AFSGCTSLTS
+232 
-242 IEIPSSVTSIGFAAF
+242 
-257 GSCTNLTRIEIPSS
+257 
-271 VTRIGSSAFHSCTS
+271 
-285 LTRIEIQSSVTS
+285 
-297 IKIEGGAF
+297 
-305 AYCTSLT
+305 
-312 NIEIPSGVTSIGNAF
+312 GVTSIENYAF
-327 YGCTSLNSINVDK
+327 SNCTSLNSINVDK

-471 SIGIYAFSRCVSLNS
+471 SIGIYAFSRCVSLNSINVDKSNQEYSSEDGILFDKDKKELICYPAEKKEKEYNIPSSVTSIGTYAFGNCTNLTRIEIPSSVTSIGGGAFDNCTSLTRIEIPSSVTSIGTYAFSWCVSLNS

-730 TMKFCKGNS
+730 TMKFYKGNS

>member
-327 YGCTSLNSINVDK
+327 YGCTSL
-340 DNQSYSS
+340 
-347 EDGILFDKEKKK
+347 
-359 LITYPAGKKEKEYNI
+359 
-374 PSSVTSI
+374 
-381 GAGTF
+381 
-386 YGCRSLTRIEIPSSV
+386 TRIEIPSSI
-401 TSIECLAFYGCTS
+401 TSIGGWAFS
-414 LTSIEIPSSVTRI
+414 
-427 AAQVFYGC
+427 GC

-442 IPSSVTSIGMWAFY
+442 IPSSVTSIG
-456 NCTSLTS
+456 
-463 IEIPSSVA
+463 
-471 SIGIYAFSRCVSLNS
+471 G
-486 INVDKSNQEYSS
+486 
-498 EDGILFDK
+498 
-506 GKTKLIT
+506 
-513 YPAGKKEKEYNIPSS
+513 
-528 VTSIGDYAFDNCTS
+528 YAFD
-542 LTRIEIPSSVTS
+542 R
-554 IGREAFEKCERLTS
+554 
-568 IEIPSSVT
+568 
-576 SIGWNAFAYC
+576 
-586 TSLTDIEIQ
+586 
-595 SIGAFKYNYVF
+595 
-606 YGAKLTMEV
+606 AKLTMVVV
-615 ATGSKNVQEI
+615 AESKNVQEI
-625 ELPDIIKRT
+625 ELPDIIKRA
-634 MNEGDILYT
+634 MNKGDILYT

-653 LTEDKTKLK
+653 LTEDKTKL
-662 VDTEV
+662 EV
-667 ASKETVSLE
+667 ASKETVRLK
-676 VKGGALNGLSVVVV
+676 VKEGALSGISVVV
-690 PKVVIS
+690 KVVS
-696 KKYEV
+696 LKKYEV
-701 AEENGEVY
+701 TEENGEVY

-721 FIDNIETNG
+721 FIDNIETNE

-803 KAADVYKDGTCAD
+803 KAADVYKDGTYAD

>member
-1 MKCVNVN
+1 MTIAGPYGDYN
-8 KKILIVAIVILCIF
+8 KA
-22 AVFSFT
+22 
-28 MVSNAEEVTV
+28 
-38 IGTWDISKDDGT
+38 
-50 SKVTATLYSDGRFVI
+50 
-65 SGTGEMKDYS
+65 
-75 GSNNSPYYNYKE
+75 
-87 SIKTVEIQNEVTS
+87 IKTVKIQNGVTS
-100 IGNYA
+100 IGDYA
-105 FENCKSLT
+105 FDN
-113 SIEISSNVTIIGDD
+113 
-127 AFAYC
+127 
-132 TNLTSIEIPSSVT
+132 
-145 SIGSSAF
+145 
-152 LDCTNLTSIEI
+152 
-163 PSSVTSV
+163 
-170 GYYAFSECTSLNSIN
+170 
-185 VDKSNQKYSS
+185 
-195 EDGILFDKD
+195 
-204 KKELIRYPTG
+204 
-214 KKEKEYNI
+214 
-222 PSSVTRIEWA
+222 
-232 AFSGCTSLTS
+232 CTSLTS
-242 IEIPSSVTSIGFAAF
+242 IEIPSSVTSIGD
-257 GSCTNLTRIEIPSS
+257 
-271 VTRIGSSAFHSCTS
+271 
-285 LTRIEIQSSVTS
+285 
-297 IKIEGGAF
+297 GAF
-305 AYCTSLT
+305 VYCTSLT
-312 NIEIPSGVTSIGNAF
+312 SIEIPSGVTSIGSSVFKDCTSLTSIEIPSGVTSIGSSVFEDCTSLTSIEIPSGVTSIGNSAF
-327 YGCTSLNSINVDK
+327 KNCTSLASIEIPSSVTSIGNEAFAYCTNLTSIEIPSGVTSIENYAFSKCTSLNSINVDK

-427 AAQVFYGC
+427 AVQVFYGC

-471 SIGIYAFSRCVSLNS
+471 SIGIYAFSRCVSLNSINVDKSNQEYSSEDGILFDKDKKELICYPAEKKEKEYNIPSSVTSIGTYAFGNCTNLTRIEIPSSVTSIGGGAFDNCTSLTRMEIPSSVTSIGTYAFSWCVSLNS

>member
-1 MKCVNVN
+1 MTIAGPYGDYN
-8 KKILIVAIVILCIF
+8 KA
-22 AVFSFT
+22 
-28 MVSNAEEVTV
+28 
-38 IGTWDISKDDGT
+38 
-50 SKVTATLYSDGRFVI
+50 
-65 SGTGEMKDYS
+65 
-75 GSNNSPYYNYKE
+75 
-87 SIKTVEIQNEVTS
+87 IKTVKIQNGVTS
-100 IGNYA
+100 IGDYA
-105 FENCKSLT
+105 FDNCTSLT
-113 SIEISSNVTIIGDD
+113 SIEIPSGVTSIGNSAFKNCTSLASIEIPSSVTSIGNE

-132 TNLTSIEIPSSVT
+132 TNLTSIEIPS
-145 SIGSSAF
+145 
-152 LDCTNLTSIEI
+152 
-163 PSSVTSV
+163 
-170 GYYAFSECTSLNSIN
+170 
-185 VDKSNQKYSS
+185 
-195 EDGILFDKD
+195 
-204 KKELIRYPTG
+204 
-214 KKEKEYNI
+214 
-222 PSSVTRIEWA
+222 
-232 AFSGCTSLTS
+232 
-242 IEIPSSVTSIGFAAF
+242 
-257 GSCTNLTRIEIPSS
+257 
-271 VTRIGSSAFHSCTS
+271 
-285 LTRIEIQSSVTS
+285 
-297 IKIEGGAF
+297 
-305 AYCTSLT
+305 
-312 NIEIPSGVTSIGNAF
+312 GVTSIENYAF
-327 YGCTSLNSINVDK
+327 SNCTSLNSINVDK

-471 SIGIYAFSRCVSLNS
+471 SIGIYAFSRCVSLNSINVDKSNQEYSSEDGILFDKDKKELICYPAEKKEKEYNIPSSVTSIGTYAFGNCTNLTRIEIPSSVTSIGTYAFSWCVSLNS

-676 VKGGALNGLSVVVV
+676 VKGGALNRLSVVVV

-730 TMKFCKGNS
+730 TMKFYKGNS

>member
-327 YGCTSLNSINVDK
+327 YGCTSLNSVNVDK
-340 DNQSYSS
+340 DNQLYSS
-347 EDGILFDKEKKK
+347 EDGILFDK
-359 LITYPAGKKEKEYNI
+359 
-374 PSSVTSI
+374 V
-381 GAGTF
+381 
-386 YGCRSLTRIEIPSSV
+386 
-401 TSIECLAFYGCTS
+401 
-414 LTSIEIPSSVTRI
+414 
-427 AAQVFYGC
+427 
-435 TSLTSIE
+435 
-442 IPSSVTSIGMWAFY
+442 
-456 NCTSLTS
+456 
-463 IEIPSSVA
+463 
-471 SIGIYAFSRCVSLNS
+471 
-486 INVDKSNQEYSS
+486 
-498 EDGILFDK
+498 
-506 GKTKLIT
+506 KTKLIT
-513 YPAGKKEKEYNIPSS
+513 YPAGKKEKEYNIPSG
-528 VTSIGDYAFDNCTS
+528 VTSIGGWAFYGCTS
-542 LTRIEIPSSVTS
+542 LTRIEIPSSITS
-554 IGREAFEKCERLTS
+554 IGGWAFSGCTSLTS

-576 SIGWNAFAYC
+576 SIGGYAF
-586 TSLTDIEIQ
+586 DR
-595 SIGAFKYNYVF
+595 
-606 YGAKLTMEV
+606 AKLTMVVV
-615 ATGSKNVQEI
+615 AESKNVQEI
-625 ELPDIIKRT
+625 ELPDIIKRA
-634 MNEGDILYT
+634 MNKGDILYT

-653 LTEDKTKLK
+653 LTEDKTKL
-662 VDTEV
+662 EV
-667 ASKETVSLE
+667 ASKETVRLK
-676 VKGGALNGLSVVVV
+676 VKEGALSGISVVV
-690 PKVVIS
+690 KVVS
-696 KKYEV
+696 LKKYEV
-701 AEENGEVY
+701 TEENGEVY

-761 ETSCKLV
+761 ETSCKLIV
-768 VKGDLNGDGE
+768 RGDLNGDGE

-803 KAADVYKDGTCAD
+803 KAADVYKDGTYAD

>member
-340 DNQSYSS
+340 DNQLYSS
-347 EDGILFDKEKKK
+347 EDGILFDK
-359 LITYPAGKKEKEYNI
+359 
-374 PSSVTSI
+374 V
-381 GAGTF
+381 
-386 YGCRSLTRIEIPSSV
+386 
-401 TSIECLAFYGCTS
+401 
-414 LTSIEIPSSVTRI
+414 
-427 AAQVFYGC
+427 
-435 TSLTSIE
+435 
-442 IPSSVTSIGMWAFY
+442 
-456 NCTSLTS
+456 
-463 IEIPSSVA
+463 
-471 SIGIYAFSRCVSLNS
+471 
-486 INVDKSNQEYSS
+486 
-498 EDGILFDK
+498 
-506 GKTKLIT
+506 KTKLIT
-513 YPAGKKEKEYNIPSS
+513 YPAGKKEKEYNIPSG
-528 VTSIGDYAFDNCTS
+528 VTSIGGWTFYGCTS
-542 LTRIEIPSSVTS
+542 LTRIEIPSSITS
-554 IGREAFEKCERLTS
+554 IGGWAFSGCTSLTS

-576 SIGWNAFAYC
+576 SIGGYAF
-586 TSLTDIEIQ
+586 DR
-595 SIGAFKYNYVF
+595 
-606 YGAKLTMEV
+606 AKLTMVVV
-615 ATGSKNVQEI
+615 AESKNVQEI
-625 ELPDIIKRT
+625 ELPDIIKRA
-634 MNEGDILYT
+634 MNKGDILYT

-653 LTEDKTKLK
+653 LTEDKTKL
-662 VDTEV
+662 EV
-667 ASKETVSLE
+667 ASKETVRLK
-676 VKGGALNGLSVVVV
+676 VKEGALSGISVVV
-690 PKVVIS
+690 KVVS
-696 KKYEV
+696 LKKYEV
-701 AEENGEVY
+701 TEENGEVY

-730 TMKFCKGNS
+730 TMKFYKGNS

-761 ETSCKLV
+761 ETSCKLIV
-768 VKGDLNGDGE
+768 RGDLNGDGE

-803 KAADVYKDGTCAD
+803 KAADVYKDGTYAD

>member
-1 MKCVNVN
+1 MTIAGPYGDYN
-8 KKILIVAIVILCIF
+8 KA
-22 AVFSFT
+22 
-28 MVSNAEEVTV
+28 
-38 IGTWDISKDDGT
+38 
-50 SKVTATLYSDGRFVI
+50 
-65 SGTGEMKDYS
+65 
-75 GSNNSPYYNYKE
+75 
-87 SIKTVEIQNEVTS
+87 IKTVKIQNGVTS
-100 IGNYA
+100 IGDYA
-105 FENCKSLT
+105 FDNCTSLT
-113 SIEISSNVTIIGDD
+113 SIEIPSGVTSIGDGAFAYCTSLTSIEIPSGVTSIRD
-127 AFAYC
+127 YAFDNCTSLTSIEIPSGVTSIRDHAFDNCTSLTSIEIPSGVTSIGNSAFKNCTSLASIEIPSSVTSIGNEAFAYC
-132 TNLTSIEIPSSVT
+132 TNLTSIEIPS
-145 SIGSSAF
+145 
-152 LDCTNLTSIEI
+152 
-163 PSSVTSV
+163 
-170 GYYAFSECTSLNSIN
+170 
-185 VDKSNQKYSS
+185 
-195 EDGILFDKD
+195 
-204 KKELIRYPTG
+204 
-214 KKEKEYNI
+214 
-222 PSSVTRIEWA
+222 
-232 AFSGCTSLTS
+232 
-242 IEIPSSVTSIGFAAF
+242 
-257 GSCTNLTRIEIPSS
+257 
-271 VTRIGSSAFHSCTS
+271 
-285 LTRIEIQSSVTS
+285 
-297 IKIEGGAF
+297 
-305 AYCTSLT
+305 
-312 NIEIPSGVTSIGNAF
+312 GVTSIENYAF
-327 YGCTSLNSINVDK
+327 SNCTSLNSINVDK

-442 IPSSVTSIGMWAFY
+442 IPSSV
-456 NCTSLTS
+456 
-463 IEIPSSVA
+463 A
-471 SIGIYAFSRCVSLNS
+471 SIGIYAFSRCVSLNSINVDKSNQEYSSEDGILFDKDKKELICYPAEKKEKEYNIPSSVTSIGTYAFGNCTNLTRIEIPSSVTSIGTYAFSWCVSLNS

-730 TMKFCKGNS
+730 TMKFYKGNS

>member
-1 MKCVNVN
+1 MTIAGPYGDYN
-8 KKILIVAIVILCIF
+8 KA
-22 AVFSFT
+22 
-28 MVSNAEEVTV
+28 
-38 IGTWDISKDDGT
+38 
-50 SKVTATLYSDGRFVI
+50 
-65 SGTGEMKDYS
+65 
-75 GSNNSPYYNYKE
+75 
-87 SIKTVEIQNEVTS
+87 IKTVKIQNGVTS
-100 IGNYA
+100 IGDYA
-105 FENCKSLT
+105 FDNCTSLT
-113 SIEISSNVTIIGDD
+113 SIEIPSGVTSIRDHAFDNCTSLTSIEIPSGVTSIGNSAFKNCTSLASIEIPSSVTSIGNE

-132 TNLTSIEIPSSVT
+132 TNLTSIEIPS
-145 SIGSSAF
+145 
-152 LDCTNLTSIEI
+152 
-163 PSSVTSV
+163 
-170 GYYAFSECTSLNSIN
+170 
-185 VDKSNQKYSS
+185 
-195 EDGILFDKD
+195 
-204 KKELIRYPTG
+204 
-214 KKEKEYNI
+214 
-222 PSSVTRIEWA
+222 
-232 AFSGCTSLTS
+232 
-242 IEIPSSVTSIGFAAF
+242 
-257 GSCTNLTRIEIPSS
+257 
-271 VTRIGSSAFHSCTS
+271 
-285 LTRIEIQSSVTS
+285 
-297 IKIEGGAF
+297 
-305 AYCTSLT
+305 
-312 NIEIPSGVTSIGNAF
+312 GVTSIENYAF
-327 YGCTSLNSINVDK
+327 SNCTSLNSINVDK

-471 SIGIYAFSRCVSLNS
+471 SIGIYAFSRCVSLNSINVDKSNQEYSSEDGILFDKDKKELICYPAEKKEKEYNIPSSVTSIGTYAFGNCTNLTRIEIPSSVTSIGGGAFDNCTSLTRIEIPSSVTSIGTYAFSWCVSLNS

-730 TMKFCKGNS
+730 TMKFYKGNS

>member
-1 MKCVNVN
+1 MTIAGPYGDYN
-8 KKILIVAIVILCIF
+8 KA
-22 AVFSFT
+22 
-28 MVSNAEEVTV
+28 
-38 IGTWDISKDDGT
+38 
-50 SKVTATLYSDGRFVI
+50 
-65 SGTGEMKDYS
+65 
-75 GSNNSPYYNYKE
+75 
-87 SIKTVEIQNEVTS
+87 IKTVKIQNGVTS
-100 IGNYA
+100 IGDYA
-105 FENCKSLT
+105 FDNCTSLT
-113 SIEISSNVTIIGDD
+113 SIEIPSGVTSIGDGAFAYCTSLTSIEIPSGVTSIRD
-127 AFAYC
+127 YAFDNCTSLTSIEIPSGVTSIRDHAFDNCTSLTSIEIPSGVTSIGNSAFKNCTSLASIEIPSSVTSIGNEAFAYC
-132 TNLTSIEIPSSVT
+132 TNLTSIEIPS
-145 SIGSSAF
+145 
-152 LDCTNLTSIEI
+152 
-163 PSSVTSV
+163 
-170 GYYAFSECTSLNSIN
+170 
-185 VDKSNQKYSS
+185 
-195 EDGILFDKD
+195 
-204 KKELIRYPTG
+204 
-214 KKEKEYNI
+214 
-222 PSSVTRIEWA
+222 
-232 AFSGCTSLTS
+232 
-242 IEIPSSVTSIGFAAF
+242 
-257 GSCTNLTRIEIPSS
+257 
-271 VTRIGSSAFHSCTS
+271 
-285 LTRIEIQSSVTS
+285 
-297 IKIEGGAF
+297 
-305 AYCTSLT
+305 
-312 NIEIPSGVTSIGNAF
+312 GVTSIENYAF
-327 YGCTSLNSINVDK
+327 SNCTSLNSINVDK

-471 SIGIYAFSRCVSLNS
+471 SIGIYAFSRCVSLNSINVDKSNQEYSSEDGILFDKDKKELICYPAEKKEKEYNIPSSVTSIGTYAFGNCTNLTRIEIPSSVTSIGGGAFDNCTSLTRIEIPSSVTSIGTYAFSWCVSLNS

-730 TMKFCKGNS
+730 TMKFYKGNS

-768 VKGDLNGDGE
+768 VRGDLNGDGE

>member
-1 MKCVNVN
+1 MTIAGPYGDYN
-8 KKILIVAIVILCIF
+8 KA
-22 AVFSFT
+22 
-28 MVSNAEEVTV
+28 
-38 IGTWDISKDDGT
+38 
-50 SKVTATLYSDGRFVI
+50 
-65 SGTGEMKDYS
+65 
-75 GSNNSPYYNYKE
+75 
-87 SIKTVEIQNEVTS
+87 IKTVKIQNGVTS
-100 IGNYA
+100 IGDYA
-105 FENCKSLT
+105 FDN
-113 SIEISSNVTIIGDD
+113 
-127 AFAYC
+127 
-132 TNLTSIEIPSSVT
+132 
-145 SIGSSAF
+145 
-152 LDCTNLTSIEI
+152 
-163 PSSVTSV
+163 
-170 GYYAFSECTSLNSIN
+170 
-185 VDKSNQKYSS
+185 
-195 EDGILFDKD
+195 
-204 KKELIRYPTG
+204 
-214 KKEKEYNI
+214 
-222 PSSVTRIEWA
+222 
-232 AFSGCTSLTS
+232 CTSLTS
-242 IEIPSSVTSIGFAAF
+242 IEIPSSVTSIGD
-257 GSCTNLTRIEIPSS
+257 
-271 VTRIGSSAFHSCTS
+271 
-285 LTRIEIQSSVTS
+285 
-297 IKIEGGAF
+297 GAF
-305 AYCTSLT
+305 VYCTSLT
-312 NIEIPSGVTSIGNAF
+312 SIEIPSGVTSIGSSVFKDCTSLTSIEIPSGVTSIGSSVFEDCTSLTSIEIPSGVTSIGNSAF
-327 YGCTSLNSINVDK
+327 KNCTSLASIEIPSSVTSIGNEAFAYCTNLTSIEIPSGVTSIENYAFSKCTSLNSINVDK

-427 AAQVFYGC
+427 AVQVFYGC

-471 SIGIYAFSRCVSLNS
+471 SIGIYAFSRCVSLNSINVDKSNQEYSSEDGILFDKDKKELICYPAEKKEKEYNIPSSVTSIGTYAFGNCTNLTRIEIPSSVTSIGGGAFDNCTSLTRMEIPSSVTSIGTYAFSWCVSLNS

-730 TMKFCKGNS
+730 TMKFYKGNS

-761 ETSCKLV
+761 ETSCKLIV
-768 VKGDLNGDGE
+768 RGDLNGDGE

-803 KAADVYKDGTCAD
+803 KATNVYKDGICAD

>member
-1 MKCVNVN
+1 MTIAGPYGDYN
-8 KKILIVAIVILCIF
+8 KA
-22 AVFSFT
+22 
-28 MVSNAEEVTV
+28 
-38 IGTWDISKDDGT
+38 
-50 SKVTATLYSDGRFVI
+50 
-65 SGTGEMKDYS
+65 
-75 GSNNSPYYNYKE
+75 
-87 SIKTVEIQNEVTS
+87 IKTVKIQNGVTS
-100 IGNYA
+100 IGDYA
-105 FENCKSLT
+105 FDNCTSLT
-113 SIEISSNVTIIGDD
+113 SIEIPSGVTSIGDGAFAYCTSLTSIEIPSGVTSIRD
-127 AFAYC
+127 YAFDNCTSLTSIEIPSGVTSIRDHAFDNCTSLTSIEIPSGVTSIGNSAFKNCTSLASIEIPSSVTSIGNEAFAYC
-132 TNLTSIEIPSSVT
+132 TNLTSIEIPS
-145 SIGSSAF
+145 
-152 LDCTNLTSIEI
+152 
-163 PSSVTSV
+163 
-170 GYYAFSECTSLNSIN
+170 
-185 VDKSNQKYSS
+185 
-195 EDGILFDKD
+195 
-204 KKELIRYPTG
+204 
-214 KKEKEYNI
+214 
-222 PSSVTRIEWA
+222 
-232 AFSGCTSLTS
+232 
-242 IEIPSSVTSIGFAAF
+242 
-257 GSCTNLTRIEIPSS
+257 
-271 VTRIGSSAFHSCTS
+271 
-285 LTRIEIQSSVTS
+285 
-297 IKIEGGAF
+297 
-305 AYCTSLT
+305 
-312 NIEIPSGVTSIGNAF
+312 GVTSIENYAF
-327 YGCTSLNSINVDK
+327 SNCTSLNSINVDK

-471 SIGIYAFSRCVSLNS
+471 SIGIYAFSRCVSLNSINVDKSNQEYSSEDGILFDKDKKELICYPAEKKEKEYNIPSSVTSIGTYAFGNCTNLTRIEIPSSVTSIGTYAFSWCVSLNS

-730 TMKFCKGNS
+730 TMKFYKGNS

-761 ETSCKLV
+761 ETSCKLIV
-768 VKGDLNGDGE
+768 RGDLNGDGE

>member
-1 MKCVNVN
+1 MTIAGPYGDYN
-8 KKILIVAIVILCIF
+8 KA
-22 AVFSFT
+22 
-28 MVSNAEEVTV
+28 
-38 IGTWDISKDDGT
+38 
-50 SKVTATLYSDGRFVI
+50 
-65 SGTGEMKDYS
+65 
-75 GSNNSPYYNYKE
+75 
-87 SIKTVEIQNEVTS
+87 IKTVKIQNGVTS
-100 IGNYA
+100 IGDYA
-105 FENCKSLT
+105 FDN
-113 SIEISSNVTIIGDD
+113 
-127 AFAYC
+127 
-132 TNLTSIEIPSSVT
+132 
-145 SIGSSAF
+145 
-152 LDCTNLTSIEI
+152 
-163 PSSVTSV
+163 
-170 GYYAFSECTSLNSIN
+170 
-185 VDKSNQKYSS
+185 
-195 EDGILFDKD
+195 
-204 KKELIRYPTG
+204 
-214 KKEKEYNI
+214 
-222 PSSVTRIEWA
+222 
-232 AFSGCTSLTS
+232 CTSLTS
-242 IEIPSSVTSIGFAAF
+242 IEIPSSVTSIG
-257 GSCTNLTRIEIPSS
+257 NE
-271 VTRIGSSAFHSCTS
+271 
-285 LTRIEIQSSVTS
+285 
-297 IKIEGGAF
+297 AF
-305 AYCTSLT
+305 AYCTNLT
-312 NIEIPSGVTSIGNAF
+312 SIEIPSGVTSIENYAF
-327 YGCTSLNSINVDK
+327 SNCTSLNSINVDK

-730 TMKFCKGNS
+730 TMKFYKGNS

>member
-222 PSSVTRIEWA
+222 PISVTRIEWA

-242 IEIPSSVTSIGFAAF
+242 IEIPSSVTSIG
-257 GSCTNLTRIEIPSS
+257 G
-271 VTRIGSSAFHSCTS
+271 
-285 LTRIEIQSSVTS
+285 
-297 IKIEGGAF
+297 
-305 AYCTSLT
+305 
-312 NIEIPSGVTSIGNAF
+312 
-327 YGCTSLNSINVDK
+327 
-340 DNQSYSS
+340 
-347 EDGILFDKEKKK
+347 
-359 LITYPAGKKEKEYNI
+359 
-374 PSSVTSI
+374 
-381 GAGTF
+381 
-386 YGCRSLTRIEIPSSV
+386 
-401 TSIECLAFYGCTS
+401 
-414 LTSIEIPSSVTRI
+414 
-427 AAQVFYGC
+427 
-435 TSLTSIE
+435 
-442 IPSSVTSIGMWAFY
+442 
-456 NCTSLTS
+456 
-463 IEIPSSVA
+463 
-471 SIGIYAFSRCVSLNS
+471 YAFN
-486 INVDKSNQEYSS
+486 
-498 EDGILFDK
+498 
-506 GKTKLIT
+506 
-513 YPAGKKEKEYNIPSS
+513 
-528 VTSIGDYAFDNCTS
+528 
-542 LTRIEIPSSVTS
+542 
-554 IGREAFEKCERLTS
+554 
-568 IEIPSSVT
+568 
-576 SIGWNAFAYC
+576 
-586 TSLTDIEIQ
+586 
-595 SIGAFKYNYVF
+595 
-606 YGAKLTMEV
+606 GAKLTMVVVTE
-615 ATGSKNVQEI
+615 SKNVQKI
-625 ELPDIIKRT
+625 ELPDIIKRA
-634 MNEGDILYT
+634 MNKGDILYT

-653 LTEDKTKLK
+653 LTEDKTKL
-662 VDTEV
+662 EV
-667 ASKETVSLE
+667 ASKETVRLK
-676 VKGGALNGLSVVVV
+676 VKEGALSGISVVV
-690 PKVVIS
+690 KVVS
-696 KKYEV
+696 LKKYEV
-701 AEENGEVY
+701 TEENGEVY

-761 ETSCKLV
+761 ETSCKLIV
-768 VKGDLNGDGE
+768 RGDLNGDGE

-803 KAADVYKDGTCAD
+803 KAADVYKDGTYAD

>member
-1 MKCVNVN
+1 MTIAGPYGDYN
-8 KKILIVAIVILCIF
+8 KA
-22 AVFSFT
+22 
-28 MVSNAEEVTV
+28 
-38 IGTWDISKDDGT
+38 
-50 SKVTATLYSDGRFVI
+50 
-65 SGTGEMKDYS
+65 
-75 GSNNSPYYNYKE
+75 
-87 SIKTVEIQNEVTS
+87 IKTVKIQNGVTS
-100 IGNYA
+100 IGDYA
-105 FENCKSLT
+105 FDN
-113 SIEISSNVTIIGDD
+113 
-127 AFAYC
+127 
-132 TNLTSIEIPSSVT
+132 
-145 SIGSSAF
+145 
-152 LDCTNLTSIEI
+152 
-163 PSSVTSV
+163 
-170 GYYAFSECTSLNSIN
+170 
-185 VDKSNQKYSS
+185 
-195 EDGILFDKD
+195 
-204 KKELIRYPTG
+204 
-214 KKEKEYNI
+214 
-222 PSSVTRIEWA
+222 
-232 AFSGCTSLTS
+232 CTSLTS
-242 IEIPSSVTSIGFAAF
+242 IEIPSSVTSIGD
-257 GSCTNLTRIEIPSS
+257 
-271 VTRIGSSAFHSCTS
+271 
-285 LTRIEIQSSVTS
+285 
-297 IKIEGGAF
+297 GAF
-305 AYCTSLT
+305 VYCTSLT
-312 NIEIPSGVTSIGNAF
+312 SIEIPSGVTSIGSSVFKDCTSLTSIEIPSGVTSIGSSVFEDCTSLTSIEIPSGVTSIGNSAF
-327 YGCTSLNSINVDK
+327 KNCTSLASIEIPSSVTSIGNEAFAYCTNLTSIEIPSGVTSIENYAFSKCTSLNSINVDK

-427 AAQVFYGC
+427 AVQVFYGC

-471 SIGIYAFSRCVSLNS
+471 SIGIYTFSRCVSLNSINVDKSNQEYSSEDGILFDKDKKELICYPAEKKEKEYNIPSSVTSIGTYAFGNCTNLTRIEIPSSVTSIGGGAFDNCTSLTRMEIPSSVTSIGTYAFSWCVSLNS

-761 ETSCKLV
+761 ETSCKLIV
-768 VKGDLNGDGE
+768 RGDLNGDGE

-803 KAADVYKDGTCAD
+803 KATNVYKDGICAD

>member
-1 MKCVNVN
+1 M
-8 KKILIVAIVILCIF
+8 
-22 AVFSFT
+22 
-28 MVSNAEEVTV
+28 
-38 IGTWDISKDDGT
+38 
-50 SKVTATLYSDGRFVI
+50 
-65 SGTGEMKDYS
+65 
-75 GSNNSPYYNYKE
+75 
-87 SIKTVEIQNEVTS
+87 TS
-100 IGNYA
+100 IRDYA
-105 FENCKSLT
+105 FDNCTSLT
-113 SIEISSNVTIIGDD
+113 SIEIPSGVTSIRDHAFDNCTSLTSIEIPSGVTSIGNSAFKNCTSLASIEIPSSVTSIGNE

-132 TNLTSIEIPSSVT
+132 TNLTSIEIPS
-145 SIGSSAF
+145 
-152 LDCTNLTSIEI
+152 
-163 PSSVTSV
+163 
-170 GYYAFSECTSLNSIN
+170 
-185 VDKSNQKYSS
+185 
-195 EDGILFDKD
+195 
-204 KKELIRYPTG
+204 
-214 KKEKEYNI
+214 
-222 PSSVTRIEWA
+222 
-232 AFSGCTSLTS
+232 
-242 IEIPSSVTSIGFAAF
+242 
-257 GSCTNLTRIEIPSS
+257 
-271 VTRIGSSAFHSCTS
+271 
-285 LTRIEIQSSVTS
+285 
-297 IKIEGGAF
+297 
-305 AYCTSLT
+305 
-312 NIEIPSGVTSIGNAF
+312 GVTSIENYAF
-327 YGCTSLNSINVDK
+327 SNCTSLNSINVDK

-471 SIGIYAFSRCVSLNS
+471 SIGIYAFSRCVSLNSINVDKSNQEYSSEDGILFDKDKKELICYPAEKKEKEYNIPSSVTSIGTYAFGNCTNLTRIEIPSSVTSIGGGAFDNCTSLTRIEIPSSVTSIGTYAFSWCVSLNS

-730 TMKFCKGNS
+730 TMKFYKGNS

-803 KAADVYKDGTCAD
+803 KAADVYKDGTYAD

>member
-340 DNQSYSS
+340 DNQLYSS
-347 EDGILFDKEKKK
+347 EDGILFDKVKTK
-359 LITYPAGKKEKEYNI
+359 LITYTAGKKEKEYNI
-374 PSSVTSI
+374 PSGVTSI
-381 GAGTF
+381 GGWAF
-386 YGCRSLTRIEIPSSV
+386 YGCTSLTRIEIPSSI
-401 TSIECLAFYGCTS
+401 TSIGGWAFS
-414 LTSIEIPSSVTRI
+414 
-427 AAQVFYGC
+427 GC

-442 IPSSVTSIGMWAFY
+442 IPSSVTSIG
-456 NCTSLTS
+456 
-463 IEIPSSVA
+463 
-471 SIGIYAFSRCVSLNS
+471 G
-486 INVDKSNQEYSS
+486 
-498 EDGILFDK
+498 
-506 GKTKLIT
+506 
-513 YPAGKKEKEYNIPSS
+513 
-528 VTSIGDYAFDNCTS
+528 YAFD
-542 LTRIEIPSSVTS
+542 R
-554 IGREAFEKCERLTS
+554 
-568 IEIPSSVT
+568 
-576 SIGWNAFAYC
+576 
-586 TSLTDIEIQ
+586 
-595 SIGAFKYNYVF
+595 
-606 YGAKLTMEV
+606 AKLTMVVV
-615 ATGSKNVQEI
+615 AESKNVQEI
-625 ELPDIIKRT
+625 ELPDIIKRA
-634 MNEGDILYT
+634 MNKGDILYT

-653 LTEDKTKLK
+653 LTEDKTKL
-662 VDTEV
+662 EV
-667 ASKETVSLE
+667 ASKETVRLK
-676 VKGGALNGLSVVVV
+676 VKEGALSGISVVV
-690 PKVVIS
+690 KVVS
-696 KKYEV
+696 LKKYEV
-701 AEENGEVY
+701 TEENGEVY

-761 ETSCKLV
+761 ETSCKLIV
-768 VKGDLNGDGE
+768 RGDLNGDGE

-803 KAADVYKDGTCAD
+803 KAADVYKDGTYAD

>member
-1 MKCVNVN
+1 MTIAGPYGDYN
-8 KKILIVAIVILCIF
+8 KA
-22 AVFSFT
+22 
-28 MVSNAEEVTV
+28 
-38 IGTWDISKDDGT
+38 
-50 SKVTATLYSDGRFVI
+50 
-65 SGTGEMKDYS
+65 
-75 GSNNSPYYNYKE
+75 
-87 SIKTVEIQNEVTS
+87 IKTVKIQNGVTS
-100 IGNYA
+100 IGDYA
-105 FENCKSLT
+105 FDNCTSLT
-113 SIEISSNVTIIGDD
+113 SIEIPSGVTSIGDGAFAYCTSLTSIEIPSGVTSIRD
-127 AFAYC
+127 HAFDNCTSLTSIEIPSGVTSIGNSAFKNCTSLASIEIPSSVTSIGNEAFAYC
-132 TNLTSIEIPSSVT
+132 TNLTSIEIPS
-145 SIGSSAF
+145 
-152 LDCTNLTSIEI
+152 
-163 PSSVTSV
+163 
-170 GYYAFSECTSLNSIN
+170 
-185 VDKSNQKYSS
+185 
-195 EDGILFDKD
+195 
-204 KKELIRYPTG
+204 
-214 KKEKEYNI
+214 
-222 PSSVTRIEWA
+222 
-232 AFSGCTSLTS
+232 
-242 IEIPSSVTSIGFAAF
+242 
-257 GSCTNLTRIEIPSS
+257 
-271 VTRIGSSAFHSCTS
+271 
-285 LTRIEIQSSVTS
+285 
-297 IKIEGGAF
+297 
-305 AYCTSLT
+305 
-312 NIEIPSGVTSIGNAF
+312 GVTSIENYAF
-327 YGCTSLNSINVDK
+327 SNCTSLNSINVDK

-730 TMKFCKGNS
+730 TMKFYKGNS

-761 ETSCKLV
+761 ETSCKLIV
-768 VKGDLNGDGE
+768 RGDLNGDGE

-803 KAADVYKDGTCAD
+803 KAADVYKDGTYAD

>member
-1 MKCVNVN
+1 MTIAGPYGDYN
-8 KKILIVAIVILCIF
+8 KA
-22 AVFSFT
+22 
-28 MVSNAEEVTV
+28 
-38 IGTWDISKDDGT
+38 
-50 SKVTATLYSDGRFVI
+50 
-65 SGTGEMKDYS
+65 
-75 GSNNSPYYNYKE
+75 
-87 SIKTVEIQNEVTS
+87 IKTVKIQNGVTS
-100 IGNYA
+100 IGDYA
-105 FENCKSLT
+105 FDNCTSLT
-113 SIEISSNVTIIGDD
+113 SIEIPSGVTSIGDGAFAYCTSLTSIEIPSGVTSIRD
-127 AFAYC
+127 YAFDNCTSLTSIEIPSGVTSIRDHAFDNCTSLTSIEIPSGVTSIGNSAFKNCTSLASIEIPSSVTSIGNEAFAYC
-132 TNLTSIEIPSSVT
+132 TNLTSIEIPS
-145 SIGSSAF
+145 
-152 LDCTNLTSIEI
+152 
-163 PSSVTSV
+163 
-170 GYYAFSECTSLNSIN
+170 
-185 VDKSNQKYSS
+185 
-195 EDGILFDKD
+195 
-204 KKELIRYPTG
+204 
-214 KKEKEYNI
+214 
-222 PSSVTRIEWA
+222 
-232 AFSGCTSLTS
+232 
-242 IEIPSSVTSIGFAAF
+242 
-257 GSCTNLTRIEIPSS
+257 
-271 VTRIGSSAFHSCTS
+271 
-285 LTRIEIQSSVTS
+285 
-297 IKIEGGAF
+297 
-305 AYCTSLT
+305 
-312 NIEIPSGVTSIGNAF
+312 GVTSIENYAF
-327 YGCTSLNSINVDK
+327 SNCTSLNSINVDK

-471 SIGIYAFSRCVSLNS
+471 SIGIYAFSRCVSLNSINVDKSNQEYSSEDGILFDKDKKELICYPAEKKEKEYNIPSSVTSIGTYAFGNCTNLTRIEIPSSVTSIGGGAFDNCTSLTRIEIPSSVTSIGTYAFSWCVSLNS

-730 TMKFCKGNS
+730 TMKFYKGNS